1 MCQPLLL
8 SGPRSHLPKSSHV
21 KVFSPIWNRYHMH
34 LNFRVNTQWM
44 TYNLYP
50 SRCPSWPHYDWVL
63 PAAQS
68 QYRRDKLRKKYWISI
83 RRSSSLL
90 PLWME
95 GLLLGDCFLLPLS
108 LRHCFG
114 VSDYCRPKHW
124 RASKDGLT
132 RIPCDNRFPSL
143 LWCVPRILFQDN
155 RVCRKSLHSCCWYC
169 CFWVRLSGCSSCYGF
184 HPTLLSVSKADDMD
198 RLSVISFVSLRFLPI
213 PY

>member
-1 MCQPLLL
+1 
-8 SGPRSHLPKSSHV
+8 
-21 KVFSPIWNRYHMH
+21 
-34 LNFRVNTQWM
+34 M
-44 TYNLYP
+44 TYNSYP
-50 SRCPSWPHYDWVL
+50 SRCPSWPHYDRVL

-124 RASKDGLT
+124 SASKDCLT
-132 RIPCDNRFPSL
+132 GYLVVTGFPLSFG
-143 LWCVPRILFQDN
+143 VFQDYYSKTTEFARN
-155 RVCRKSLHSCCWYC
+155 RYIPVVGTVASGLGYLGAPLAMAFIQRFSRYRRQMIWIGCQLSLSY
-169 CFWVRLSGCSSCYGF
+169 LSDFFRYITDI
-184 HPTLLSVSKADDMD
+184 H
-198 RLSVISFVSLRFLPI
+198 
-213 PY
+213 